1 MGILRADRVSGLGG
15 ANAINGSVFFGTSAE
30 TTRNRGL
37 IVNNT
42 SELDIGTGNFT
53 IEYWFN
59 TSQTSATG
67 YAGTGVS
74 TWEYTSSSSNTAFTI
89 YHFYKGIRIF
99 NRISSGFTKILDNAS
114 NWSTDTWHHFAWV
127 REGTGSSE
135 NKAYIDGTLIGSA
148 FTNAA
153 DYTTG
158 QDWLIGANNYQGFP
172 NYGFSGY
179 ISNLRVS
186 NVARYTANFTAPT
199 TRFEKD
205 ADTIILACQ
214 SPGNVLQEATGKII
228 TDGSDTG
235 NDYGLAVASR
245 FSPDLG
251 EDYGTTFEDNTKF
264 DTLSYMVPPGG
275 TTAQSNRGRGIYGL
289 GGFPSYVNSIDF
301 LAIQSTGNA
310 QDFGDLTITKAFMAA
325 AGNQTR
331 SVFSR
336 SYNGSGSNVMDFV
349 TIATTSNA
357 LDFGDATTTAW
368 APAGCGNN
376 TRGLFGGGAPAINIL
391 EYITFA
397 TAGNATDFGDL
408 YSKRDMGGLSNS
420 TRVVFAG
427 GGDSPQVDT
436 IEYVTIAT
444 TGNGTDFGNLTAATQ
459 GLTGSSNSTRG
470 IFAGGYTPTVQNTIQ
485 YITIASTGDA
495 VDFGD
500 LTFTSF
506 RGASCSS
513 PTRSVIMQGFSP
525 SGQVNS
531 IDFITISTTGNASDF
546 GDKTA
551 ASSQM
556 SESGTSDCHGGIS

>member
-1 MGILRADRVSGLGG
+1 MGRLRADRVSGLGG
-15 ANAINGSVFFGTSAE
+15 ANAINGSVVFGTSDDTE
-30 TTRNRGL
+30 KGRGL

-135 NKAYIDGTLIGSA
+135 NKAYIDGTQIGSA

-158 QDWLIGANNYQGFP
+158 QDWLIGANNFSGFP

-228 TDGSDTG
+228 TAGSTTG
-235 NDYGLAVASR
+235 NDYGLPVASHLT
-245 FSPDLG
+245 PDIG
-251 EDYGTTFEDNTKF
+251 EDHGITFDDNRKF

-275 TTAQSNRGRGIYGL
+275 TTAQSNRGRAVI
-289 GGFPSYVNSIDF
+289 GGGTDGSSDYMNTIDYFSIPSEGNSI
-301 LAIQSTGNA
+301 
-310 QDFGDLTITKAFMAA
+310 DFGDLT
-325 AGNQTR
+325 
-331 SVFSR
+331 
-336 SYNGSGSNVMDFV
+336 
-349 TIATTSNA
+349 
-357 LDFGDATTTAW
+357 
-368 APAGCGNN
+368 
-376 TRGLFGGGAPAINIL
+376 
-391 EYITFA
+391 
-397 TAGNATDFGDL
+397 
-408 YSKRDMGGLSNS
+408 
-420 TRVVFAG
+420 
-427 GGDSPQVDT
+427 
-436 IEYVTIAT
+436 
-444 TGNGTDFGNLTAATQ
+444 
-459 GLTGSSNSTRG
+459 
-470 IFAGGYTPTVQNTIQ
+470 
-485 YITIASTGDA
+485 
-495 VDFGD
+495 
-500 LTFTSF
+500 
-506 RGASCSS
+506 
-513 PTRSVIMQGFSP
+513 
-525 SGQVNS
+525 
-531 IDFITISTTGNASDF
+531 
-546 GDKTA
+546 
-551 ASSQM
+551 
-556 SESGTSDCHGGIS
+556 